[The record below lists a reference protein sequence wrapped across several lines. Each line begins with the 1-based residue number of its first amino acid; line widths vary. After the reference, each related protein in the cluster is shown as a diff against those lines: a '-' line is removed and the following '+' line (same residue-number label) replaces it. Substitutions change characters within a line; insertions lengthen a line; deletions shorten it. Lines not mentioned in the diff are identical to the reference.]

1 MEEVKGRRRS
11 LENEKVDKTTN
22 AALWL
27 DKYIAMH
34 KDDDSKKTLVKD
46 IAEKIPV
53 SDEYE
58 KFFECWEKILN
69 TKCSV
74 PPREADVQSRLA
86 IGLGSDSVLE
96 TSITLHHTYGTP
108 YIPGSALKGLAAHYA
123 RNYLEGDGWDQDKNW
138 AYEELFGTTE
148 KSGCVDFYD
157 ALYVPNT
164 GHPNGD
170 KKQALWADIITVH
183 HKEYYQGAE
192 QAPAD
197 WDSPTPIPFLTA
209 TGEYLIAL
217 GGSKEWIETAYE
229 ILGHALYQLGVGAKT
244 SSGYGR
250 MLLDGYEPPKT
261 ETTPKADKTS
271 NLDDLEKHK
280 GVISKFYSNSGK
292 GKVRDI
298 ETDKIYNFH
307 RSVFYGGNDLPHR
320 QKVFFKLDENSDE
333 VLEIRRRYA

>member
-11 LENEKVDKTTN
+11 LENEKVNGTTN

-27 DKYIAMH
+27 DKYIAIH
-34 KDDDSKKTLVKD
+34 KDDDSKKVLVKD
-46 IAEKIPV
+46 VAEEIPT
-53 SDEYE
+53 SEEYE
-58 KFFECWEKILN
+58 KFFERWKKNLSV
-69 TKCSV
+69 KCSV
-74 PPREADVQSRLA
+74 LPKEAKVQSRLA
-86 IGLGSDSVLE
+86 IGLGADSVLE

-123 RNYLEGDGWDQDKNW
+123 RNYLDEKDWGKKSD
-138 AYEELFGTTE
+138 AYKELFGTTE

-209 TGEYLIAL
+209 TGKYLIAL
-217 GGSKEWIETAYE
+217 DGPEKWVETAYE
-229 ILGHALYQLGVGAKT
+229 ILWHALCQLGVGAKT

-250 MLLDGYEPPKT
+250 MKLGERECQKE
-261 ETTPKADKTS
+261 ETIKADKAP
-271 NLDDLEKHK
+271 NLEDLEEHK
-280 GVISKFYSNSGK
+280 GIISKFYSNSGK
-292 GKVRDI
+292 GKVMDM
-298 ETDKIYNFH
+298 ETDKMYNFH
-307 RSVFYGGNDLPHR
+307 RSVIRGGNDLPQK
-320 QKVFFKLDENSDE
+320 QKVFFKLDKNSE
-333 VLEIRRRYA
+333 KILAIRKRYA